1 MTPSE
6 QNYCLILAGGVG
18 SRLWPTS
25 REHLPKQFIDLGGT
39 GRTLIQLTYDRFA
52 RFIDPAHIFVSTQAG
67 YVDILRRQLPEL
79 PREQI
84 LAEPVRRGT
93 LAPVAWATSAI
104 INQCPTARI
113 VVAPA
118 DQIIYGDT
126 LFDED
131 VLHGL
136 DTVGQ
141 YKGVLIFGVNPIRP
155 ETGYGYV
162 QAGERVESSDRIFH
176 VKTFTEKP
184 NAEFA
189 RMFMESGEFLW
200 NTGLFAFAAHYM
212 LHNIIKHVPA
222 YADEFPEL
230 TNQRCSTAEVPRFYE
245 ALPNLSLE
253 HALLEHTGHRYIQRC
268 RFEWADL
275 GTWDTIASDAIH
287 APTRRLSRMP
297 SDVHADDQHNVTV
310 HSEAIFDNA
319 ANNIVRLPEGHL
331 AVVSGL
337 DGFVITEEG
346 GVLMICP
353 KNDAAAMRRLHTL
366 AHLDEL

>member
-118 DQIIYGDT
+118 DQII
-126 LFDED
+126 
-131 VLHGL
+131 
-136 DTVGQ
+136 
-141 YKGVLIFGVNPIRP
+141 
-155 ETGYGYV
+155 
-162 QAGERVESSDRIFH
+162 
-176 VKTFTEKP
+176 
-184 NAEFA
+184 
-189 RMFMESGEFLW
+189 
-200 NTGLFAFAAHYM
+200 
-212 LHNIIKHVPA
+212 
-222 YADEFPEL
+222 
-230 TNQRCSTAEVPRFYE
+230 
-245 ALPNLSLE
+245 
-253 HALLEHTGHRYIQRC
+253 
-268 RFEWADL
+268 
-275 GTWDTIASDAIH
+275 
-287 APTRRLSRMP
+287 
-297 SDVHADDQHNVTV
+297 
-310 HSEAIFDNA
+310 
-319 ANNIVRLPEGHL
+319 
-331 AVVSGL
+331 
-337 DGFVITEEG
+337 
-346 GVLMICP
+346 
-353 KNDAAAMRRLHTL
+353 
-366 AHLDEL
+366 